1 MKENKISTGSTKD
14 FIIEAT
20 IGNLNLETAILN
32 LIDNSIQAAGRLIE
46 KYKGIKKYTIN
57 VLINVSNFM
66 IEDNCGGISKE
77 QFKSIFK
84 FNANKNC
91 NVKRSV
97 LKLGKKIIIKSNSLY
112 TIPIDV
118 NTWGNK
124 DDWDIYFKE
133 EQIRDYFYNGVSI
146 EIKDLY
152 REVIKQ
158 FVSDKFLNKL
168 VDKISKKYRYKLKEN
183 INLLINNKP
192 IYPKCINEN
201 MLEASENKSINGV
214 NVTVNLYN
222 IHTKLSTKV
231 ENGWDF
237 IINGICVIKRD
248 KSLVWRGKGKVIEKG
263 HSYVNFIGEV
273 LIEGNYVRNLPIWVD
288 KNSEIN
294 AQNFNNKDI
303 LDFMNEVIQ
312 KNRNPFKSDE
322 TNIQYRRPYFMVEK
336 LKDYYYNAKTSKD
349 VGEDSFDEAYTR
361 CILNKKSF

>member
-1 MKENKISTGSTKD
+1 MIS
-14 FIIEAT
+14 IPT

-46 KYKGIKKYTIN
+46 KYKGSKKYNIN

-97 LKLGKKIIIKSNSLY
+97 LKLGKKIIIKSIKSNSLY
-112 TIPIDV
+112 TIPIYV
-118 NTWGNK
+118 NTWENK

-152 REVIKQ
+152 REIIKQ

-183 INLLINNKP
+183 INLTS
-192 IYPKCINEN
+192 C
-201 MLEASENKSINGV
+201 AS
-214 NVTVNLYN
+214 
-222 IHTKLSTKV
+222 
-231 ENGWDF
+231 
-237 IINGICVIKRD
+237 
-248 KSLVWRGKGKVIEKG
+248 
-263 HSYVNFIGEV
+263 
-273 LIEGNYVRNLPIWVD
+273 
-288 KNSEIN
+288 
-294 AQNFNNKDI
+294 
-303 LDFMNEVIQ
+303 
-312 KNRNPFKSDE
+312 
-322 TNIQYRRPYFMVEK
+322 
-336 LKDYYYNAKTSKD
+336 
-349 VGEDSFDEAYTR
+349 
-361 CILNKKSF
+361 

>member
-1 MKENKISTGSTKD
+1 
-14 FIIEAT
+14 
-20 IGNLNLETAILN
+20 
-32 LIDNSIQAAGRLIE
+32 
-46 KYKGIKKYTIN
+46 
-57 VLINVSNFM
+57 
-66 IEDNCGGISKE
+66 
-77 QFKSIFK
+77 
-84 FNANKNC
+84 
-91 NVKRSV
+91 
-97 LKLGKKIIIKSNSLY
+97 
-112 TIPIDV
+112 
-118 NTWGNK
+118 
-124 DDWDIYFKE
+124 
-133 EQIRDYFYNGVSI
+133 
-146 EIKDLY
+146 
-152 REVIKQ
+152 
-158 FVSDKFLNKL
+158 
-168 VDKISKKYRYKLKEN
+168 
-183 INLLINNKP
+183 
-192 IYPKCINEN
+192 
-201 MLEASENKSINGV
+201 MLEASESKSINGM

-273 LIEGNYVRNLPIWVD
+273 LIEGNYVRNLLIWVD